1 MKSSGNVARETFIRR
16 ILKDLGLFC
25 YPPSVS
31 KHFFLLLYFFM
42 EEKKCWVELHVLS
55 YVMKKVKQRACLGW
69 SWTLPAISQV
79 LGGRG
84 SMRLEDYHA
93 VSF

>member
-16 ILKDLGLFC
+16 IVKDLGLFC

-55 YVMKKVKQRACLGW
+55 YVMKKVKQRACLK
-69 SWTLPAISQV
+69 SQV
-79 LGGRG
+79 KGMSWLVLDSAGNITSAGR
-84 SMRLEDYHA
+84 
-93 VSF
+93 